1 MTKFF
6 FKPGLLKILIF
17 IKFHLKLLS
26 QYFYDYLVYSSHSV
40 ITIETDLKQIEGKI
54 IASYHVLEKGL
65 SHPTPKKCFS
75 LAVVRSLISLINTYE
90 ITK

>member
-6 FKPGLLKILIF
+6 FKPSLLKIHIF
-17 IKFHLKLLS
+17 IKFH
-26 QYFYDYLVYSSHSV
+26 
-40 ITIETDLKQIEGKI
+40 LKQIEGKI